1 MAEILDSGNRTEFD
15 SGAVRD
21 MQDDKGR
28 CDLLPL
34 DIVGHIMYGNYKM
47 RMPLLDMLERY
58 KVQRDVVILYEVV
71 DTFIDEAYNGVKLE
85 ALLDLAVHFRDGAVK
100 YGIDNW
106 KKGLPEWSYLS
117 SAVRH
122 YLKWR
127 AGLTDERH
135 DRAFLWNIVC
145 LIWTVENKSEIKAS
159 VRQKTVLEK

>member
-1 MAEILDSGNRTEFD
+1 MGEILDSGNRTEFD
-15 SGAVRD
+15 TGAVRD

-34 DIVGHIMYGNYKM
+34 DIAGHIMYGNCEM

-58 KVQRDVVILYEVV
+58 KEQRDVVILYEVA
-71 DTFIDEAYNGVKLE
+71 DLFIDEAYNGVKFE

-135 DRAFLWNIVC
+135 DRAFLWNVVC
-145 LIWTVENKSEIKAS
+145 LIWTVENKSEITAS
-159 VRQKTVLEK
+159 VRQ